1 MDKNSYHFGG
11 MDDWIADAIHSG
23 VDAETI
29 HKEVIGSIR
38 RQVKHLKT
46 CYKTS
51 KKLHELFSNRQYFD
65 VVGDDY
71 ELLNDKINATSSYND
86 GWTQQYYKDKLKARG
101 ITTKINIA
109 VPDHPDYTELP
120 DSDD

>member
-51 KKLHELFSNRQYFD
+51 KKLYELFSDRQYFD
-65 VVGDDY
+65 VVGDEKDI
-71 ELLNDKINATSSYND
+71 LL
-86 GWTQQYYKDKLKARG
+86 KDKSKTNSK
-101 ITTKINIA
+101 ITKINIA
-109 VPDHPDYTELP
+109 VPNHPDYTEL
-120 DSDD
+120 

>member
-1 MDKNSYHFGG
+1 MNDPYNFGG
-11 MDDWIADAIHSG
+11 LDSWIADAIQSG

-38 RQVKHLKT
+38 RQVKFHKT

-51 KKLHELFSNRQYFD
+51 KELHKLFSNRQYFD

-71 ELLNDKINATSSYND
+71 EILNDKINATSPYND
-86 GWTQQYYKDKLKARG
+86 GWTQQLYRDKLKERG